1 LTSETFIAPL
11 NNNNNTFIVQQYVNA
26 NLGQIKQNRKFVPLL
41 KKNTEDKNKN
51 NRTKYHY
58 IGLINVTISL
68 SQEKCT
74 SQRLE
79 MLCTCDILV
88 NLKPSWYHTNY

>member
-41 KKNTEDKNKN
+41 KKIPKTRIKTTE
-51 NRTKYHY
+51 
-58 IGLINVTISL
+58 L
-68 SQEKCT
+68 ST
-74 SQRLE
+74 
-79 MLCTCDILV
+79 T
-88 NLKPSWYHTNY
+88 T